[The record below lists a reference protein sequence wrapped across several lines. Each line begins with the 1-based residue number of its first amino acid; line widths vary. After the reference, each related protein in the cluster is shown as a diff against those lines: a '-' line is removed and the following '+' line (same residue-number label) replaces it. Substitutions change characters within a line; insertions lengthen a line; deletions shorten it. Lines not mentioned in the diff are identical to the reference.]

1 MKRLVYIFLLVVVGC
16 VKLYSPP
23 AITGKG
29 SYLIVEGVIKAGP
42 DSTTITLSR
51 TVNISSLNTANPVLN
66 AIVSVVSDANVSFP
80 LTETSNGNY
89 ISPGLSLD
97 GTRQY
102 RLNIKTNNEQ
112 YQSDLVPVVVTPPID
127 SIGFNIVNDPIPGIQ
142 IYANAH
148 DPTNTIKYYRWDYSE
163 NWEFHPK
170 YTSYYIS
177 NGTTILPRT
186 QAQDLSTC
194 YTGEVSSDIVLGS
207 TAKLQQDVLYQSPI
221 LFIPFTSEK
230 IEDRYSVLFHQY
242 ALTADAYN
250 FWVSLRTNTEQL
262 GSIFDAQ
269 PSQITGNI
277 HCVTHPLELVIGYLS
292 ACKVSSKRIFINYS
306 QLPLWVPNY
315 PYNCNLDSE
324 YYSNPHGDPSG
335 HNDVAAYLI
344 PLSSSLIPTT
354 AFQPYPDPRVPPK
367 GYMAST
373 LECVDCTIRG
383 SKTPPTFWP

>member
-1 MKRLVYIFLLVVVGC
+1 
-16 VKLYSPP
+16 
-23 AITGKG
+23 
-29 SYLIVEGVIKAGP
+29 
-42 DSTTITLSR
+42 
-51 TVNISSLNTANPVLN
+51 
-66 AIVSVVSDANVSFP
+66 
-80 LTETSNGNY
+80 
-89 ISPGLSLD
+89 
-97 GTRQY
+97 
-102 RLNIKTNNEQ
+102 
-112 YQSDLVPVVVTPPID
+112 
-127 SIGFNIVNDPIPGIQ
+127 
-142 IYANAH
+142 
-148 DPTNTIKYYRWDYSE
+148 
-163 NWEFHPK
+163 
-170 YTSYYIS
+170 
-177 NGTTILPRT
+177 
-186 QAQDLSTC
+186 
-194 YTGEVSSDIVLGS
+194 
-207 TAKLQQDVLYQSPI
+207 VLYQSPI
-221 LFIPFTSEK
+221 LFIPSTSEK